1 MQRHANG
8 VVAWVMGL
16 VGVLAV
22 TGGGGCGNSGEAASE
37 TARLKEEVRSLRE
50 ENVALKRDVFAANHK
65 TGIEKDAVA
74 RLDRELAKLKKDH
87 AQLEEDYTELAASI
101 KPDGGAKE
109 DAEKA
114 KAKEKE
120 KAEAAR
126 IAAAQAKAVEKV
138 GEEAGS
144 ADENAARIK
153 ELLAQQEKAEKRI
166 ADLMV
171 TISGGQAKISSLARA
186 TIDKRMEVPRG
197 CFVERGNIYRRRLI
211 CGRPEI
217 LRSPEPW
224 RVHRH
229 TDACYSRY
237 GYDSDLVGPT
247 VIPGDFRTLYDR
259 TAAINAIRAE
269 LAPVHVELRAIKEEL
284 GKVKAEVGTLT
295 AAP

>member
-144 ADENAARIK
+144 ADENAAHQGVAGPAGEGR
-153 ELLAQQEKAEKRI
+153 E
-166 ADLMV
+166 ADCRPH
-171 TISGGQAKISSLARA
+171 GHDQRGAGQ
-186 TIDKRMEVPRG
+186 
-197 CFVERGNIYRRRLI
+197 
-211 CGRPEI
+211 
-217 LRSPEPW
+217 
-224 RVHRH
+224 
-229 TDACYSRY
+229 
-237 GYDSDLVGPT
+237 DLVAGE
-247 VIPGDFRTLYDR
+247 GDHRQEDGSATWMFRREGEYL
-259 TAAINAIRAE
+259 
-269 LAPVHVELRAIKEEL
+269 
-284 GKVKAEVGTLT
+284 
-295 AAP
+295 